1 MPKPIESKLA
11 PAPAPATNGHDVAE
25 AEIPPPPMEPF
36 ADPPRAEWVGTQS
49 GMPLPL
55 MLLGMQAIL
64 IASFLALGVAEKSS
78 PETSSDDKFEQM
90 YNYYIGVALMMFVGF
105 GYLRSFLQ
113 SYGQG
118 AVGLTMLATCIGIEV
133 YVVVDEFL
141 TGGALVI
148 NIATLLQ
155 ANYAV
160 AAFLISFGAL
170 IGKIS
175 PKQIVVLVVLESIF
189 YGTNKFV
196 VEHYFGLNDI
206 GGTVVVHMFGAY
218 YGLTIAYVLGAPS
231 AAAAANF
238 ISSKVSDVFSL
249 LGTVVLWVYW
259 PSFVA
264 GMAPAGTPDT
274 ELQVVQT
281 VLSLAAATFVTF
293 AVSSLVSPEGNL
305 KPVVIQNATLAGGVS
320 IGILSSTPL
329 TAAGALTVGSVAG
342 ALSTF
347 GFAKVKPLLE
357 KHGLHDTCGIH
368 NLHGMPAIL
377 GALLSVLIG
386 FVPGSAFSPLAQLNG
401 MLITL
406 VMAVGT
412 GALSAYAMML
422 FGDAAPRGLDASYW
436 EVANAG
442 ERLSA

>member
-1 MPKPIESKLA
+1 
-11 PAPAPATNGHDVAE
+11 
-25 AEIPPPPMEPF
+25 
-36 ADPPRAEWVGTQS
+36 
-49 GMPLPL
+49 
-55 MLLGMQAIL
+55 MLLGLQAIL

-113 SYGQG
+113 SYGLS

-218 YGLTIAYVLGAPS
+218 CA
-231 AAAAANF
+231 
-238 ISSKVSDVFSL
+238 
-249 LGTVVLWVYW
+249 
-259 PSFVA
+259 
-264 GMAPAGTPDT
+264 
-274 ELQVVQT
+274 
-281 VLSLAAATFVTF
+281 
-293 AVSSLVSPEGNL
+293 
-305 KPVVIQNATLAGGVS
+305 
-320 IGILSSTPL
+320 
-329 TAAGALTVGSVAG
+329 
-342 ALSTF
+342 
-347 GFAKVKPLLE
+347 
-357 KHGLHDTCGIH
+357 
-368 NLHGMPAIL
+368 
-377 GALLSVLIG
+377 
-386 FVPGSAFSPLAQLNG
+386 
-401 MLITL
+401 
-406 VMAVGT
+406 
-412 GALSAYAMML
+412 
-422 FGDAAPRGLDASYW
+422 
-436 EVANAG
+436 
-442 ERLSA
+442 

>member
-1 MPKPIESKLA
+1 MYRAAAS
-11 PAPAPATNGHDVAE
+11 
-25 AEIPPPPMEPF
+25 
-36 ADPPRAEWVGTQS
+36 AD
-49 GMPLPL
+49 
-55 MLLGMQAIL
+55 
-64 IASFLALGVAEKSS
+64 
-78 PETSSDDKFEQM
+78 
-90 YNYYIGVALMMFVGF
+90 
-105 GYLRSFLQ
+105 
-113 SYGQG
+113 
-118 AVGLTMLATCIGIEV
+118 
-133 YVVVDEFL
+133 
-141 TGGALVI
+141 
-148 NIATLLQ
+148 
-155 ANYAV
+155 
-160 AAFLISFGAL
+160 
-170 IGKIS
+170 
-175 PKQIVVLVVLESIF
+175 
-189 YGTNKFV
+189 
-196 VEHYFGLNDI
+196 
-206 GGTVVVHMFGAY
+206 
-218 YGLTIAYVLGAPS
+218 GLTIAYVLGAPS

-347 GFAKVKPLLE
+347 GFAKVMPLLE

-422 FGDAAPRGLDASYW
+422 FGDAAPRDRDASYW